1 MRSLRKNNL
10 YLKFS
15 RGSRRIIVY
24 DSRNGTASPTEQILF
39 ARIYNWM
46 GVYVEKTRTLLFGES
61 GRLTGRQSHL
71 PPLRSLS
78 VG

>member
-1 MRSLRKNNL
+1 M
-10 YLKFS
+10 
-15 RGSRRIIVY
+15 IVKAV
-24 DSRNGTASPTEQILF
+24 RLVQQNTAEFTFIREILL
-39 ARIYNWM
+39 AGIYNWM
-46 GVYVEKTRTLLFGES
+46 GVYVEKTRTVLFGES